1 MMSAN
6 SETTRDSV
14 QQASPNPEFDFDW
27 AIVGSGF
34 GGSVAALRLTEKG
47 YRVGVIERGRRYE
60 DSDLPTSTAEI
71 EKFVWAPEQGLYGIL
86 RDVAY
91 QHVETASQTGVGGG
105 SLMYGGVLFR
115 AQQGFYNDSQ
125 WRDLAPWESVLD
137 AHYAKAEFMLGVRE
151 SPWDSVS
158 IQLTKRIGE
167 HFGVSDG
174 FKLAPTGV
182 FFGEP
187 GKTVDDPYFGGEG
200 PARTGCIRCG
210 DCMIGCRTGAANRL
224 TKNYLWFA
232 EKSGARIIPEQ
243 EVIDV
248 RPLGA
253 ADGADGYQ
261 LVVEQR
267 SPDGARAR
275 TEYTARGVVFAGG
288 AVATNELLADCKY
301 RGSLPRISDRL
312 GHLVRTNS
320 ETFLS
325 VQFPQ
330 DLEAWRDVT
339 APSRLLFDGDT
350 QVELLTVGKHA
361 DAWQGKFTVLTGKG
375 NILVRRIKWL
385 TNVVL
390 HPRRWKAT
398 KQSEGWSARS
408 LAMLV
413 MQPRDNAVR
422 LRAQKRSGGN
432 GYTLVSEIDKSRPA
446 PTFLGVGH
454 KVVKWLAEET
464 GGVAGSTLTEA
475 FRNAPWT
482 AHILGGAVI
491 GSNATT
497 GVIDAGLKVFGYE
510 NMIVCD
516 AAALPANPGVNPA
529 LTITALAEYAMDRLP
544 SAPAPAPETEDR

>member
-1 MMSAN
+1 MMNAN
-6 SETTRDSV
+6 SKTTRDSAP
-14 QQASPNPEFDFDW
+14 QASPNPEFDFDW

-60 DSDLPTSTAEI
+60 DSDLPSSTTEI
-71 EKFVWAPEQGLYGIL
+71 DKFVWAPEQGLYGIL

-115 AQQGFYNDSQ
+115 AQHGFYNDPQ
-125 WRDLAPWESVLD
+125 WRGLGSWETALD
-137 AHYAKAEFMLGVRE
+137 PHYAKAEFMLGVRE

-158 IQLTKRIGE
+158 IQLTKRVGE
-167 HFGVSDG
+167 HFGVSDS
-174 FKLAPTGV
+174 FRLAPTGV

-200 PARTGCIRCG
+200 PARTGCKRCG

-232 EKSGARIIPEQ
+232 EKRGARIIPEQ

-253 ADGADGYQ
+253 ADGADGYR
-261 LVVEQR
+261 LLVEQR
-267 SPDGARAR
+267 SPDGSRAR
-275 TEYTARGVVFAGG
+275 TEYIVRGVVFAGG
-288 AVATNELLADCKY
+288 AIATNELLADCKY

-325 VQFPQ
+325 VQFPR

-339 APSRLLFDGDT
+339 APSRLIFDGDT

-375 NILVRRIKWL
+375 STLVRRVKWL
-385 TNVVL
+385 TNVIL

-422 LRAQKRSGGN
+422 LRAEKCSTGN

-446 PTFLGVGH
+446 PTFLSVGH
-454 KVVKWLAEET
+454 KVAKWLAEET

-491 GSNATT
+491 GSNAAT
-497 GVIDAGLKVFGYE
+497 GVIDTDLKVFGYK

-544 SAPAPAPETEDR
+544 SALATAPKPVNG